1 MHRTLRWASVL
12 AYVMV
17 LTMLLVRKLSEM
29 PIMLFPHAD
38 KVAHFVAFGL
48 LGMLL
53 LRAMTNPRSEKPS
66 IWVQVGAIVIPIG
79 YAVLMEFVQ
88 VRVGRDFSI
97 GDMAAGA
104 SGIVVVTVLWV
115 HLRKRFILIR

>member
-1 MHRTLRWASVL
+1 MRRTLRWASVL

-17 LTMLLVRKLSEM
+17 LTMLLARKLPDM
-29 PIMLFPHAD
+29 PILLFPHAD
-38 KVAHFVAFGL
+38 KVAHFVALGL

-53 LRAMTNPRSEKPS
+53 LRAMTNPRSEKLLV
-66 IWVQVGAIVIPIG
+66 WAQVGAIVIPIG

-104 SGIVVVTVLWV
+104 SGIVVVTVLWA